1 MPEINS
7 SPLLL
12 TMALVAIAACLILGL
27 VALLISK
34 FVLRSKDASPAE
46 LAGDTLNLVHS
57 ALTQERMEVFERE
70 RESLKIQLHDLQLE
84 LAGVQKEL
92 SSTREEKS
100 FALAKLEAE
109 LSAHQKTQLAK
120 EHEIDSHEKTKFRL
134 NESNQSLAEVRIQ
147 LENEKSSAAEKIEL
161 LNQAKESL
169 TLQFKSLAQDILE
182 EKSKKFSE
190 DNQQR
195 LSQLLDPLKSK
206 ITEFQAKVEDV
217 YVKEGKD
224 RSALA
229 EQVKQLV
236 SLNQNLTEEAKN
248 LTNALKGSSKTQGN
262 WGELV
267 LERVLEGSGLRKGE
281 EYVVQSSQTRED
293 GSRAQADVVI
303 HLPEERSL
311 VIDSKVSLNAYDE
324 YMSSEDADI
333 KKHAAKKHI
342 DSVKNHIKELSHK
355 NYQSLYGVK
364 SLDFVLMFIPI
375 EPAFMLAIAQDKELF
390 MEAWKKNVLL
400 VSPSTLLFVVR
411 TVAHLWRQE
420 AQSKNAQDIANRGA
434 ELFDKLVGFVEDL
447 ESLGNKLKQAQIT
460 YDSAYNKLSTGRGNV
475 IRQAE
480 MLKTLGVKPT
490 RTLPSALSQ
499 RMEEYEE
506 DETVIKRIYPH
517 S

>member
-1 MPEINS
+1 MSE
-7 SPLLL
+7 L
-12 TMALVAIAACLILGL
+12 TQPS
-27 VALLISK
+27 LLITVSLVVIALSVIGGVIGFLINK
-34 FVLRSKDASPAE
+34 FVLNSKN
-46 LAGDTLNLVHS
+46 LNAAPGGMFSQDQINS
-57 ALTQERMEVFERE
+57 ALAQERLEVLERE
-70 RESLKIQLHDLQLE
+70 RETLKAQLQNLQE
-84 LAGVQKEL
+84 EFTSVQKEL
-92 SSTREEKS
+92 GLSREEKS
-100 FALAKLEAE
+100 TALAKLESE
-109 LSAHQKTQLAK
+109 QLAHDLTRRQK
-120 EHEIDSHEKTKFRL
+120 EREIELHEKSKLAL
-134 NESNQSLAEVRIQ
+134 NESNQALAQIRIQ
-147 LENEKSSAAEKIEL
+147 LDHEKSSAAQKIEL
-161 LNQAKESL
+161 LNEARESL
-169 TLQFKSLAQDILE
+169 TLQFKTLAQDILE

-195 LSQLLDPLKSK
+195 LTQLLDPLKSK

-229 EQVKQLV
+229 EQVKQLL

-281 EYVVQSSQTRED
+281 EYVVQVSQTRED
-293 GSRAQADVVI
+293 GSKAQADVVI
-303 HLPEERSL
+303 HLPEDRSL
-311 VIDSKVSLNAYDE
+311 VVDSKVSLNAYDE
-324 YMSSEDADI
+324 FMGTEDAEL
-333 KKHAAKKHI
+333 KKLAAKKHI
-342 DSVKNHIKELSHK
+342 DSVKNHIKELSSK

-375 EPAFMLAIAQDKELF
+375 EPAFMLAITHDKEIF

-434 ELFDKLVGFVEDL
+434 EMFDKLVGFVEDL
-447 ESLGNKLKQAQIT
+447 EALGVKLKQAQGS
-460 YDSAYNKLSTGRGNV
+460 YESAFNKLSSGRGNV

-480 MLKTLGVKPT
+480 MLKALGVKPT
-490 RTLPSALSQ
+490 KTLPPSLSQ
-499 RMEEYEE
+499 RMEDSLPSE
-506 DETVIKRIYPH
+506 DETPKIGI
-517 S
+517 